1 MVNIYSDISKKVI
14 ENARFGKNYSTI
26 LGKNL
31 TMDEIEVLD
40 ARVRKIMEG
49 KSSYTLKDRNTVFT
63 AELMKMCK

>member
-31 TMDEIEVLD
+31 TMDEMEVLD

>member
-1 MVNIYSDISKKVI
+1 MVTIYSDVSKKVI

-31 TMDEIEVLD
+31 TMEEIEILD

-63 AELMKMCK
+63 TELMKICK